1 MVYLMIRFDYILIR
15 NKAKID
21 YLPIKYRIHLYPM
34 LQSRKKEVLSLE
46 YQLLETF
53 LVVSEVR
60 SLTKASSI
68 LYKTQPTI
76 SNRIQ
81 QLEKEVGY
89 ALLVREK
96 GRQEIELTPRGKQFL
111 QTARKIYELYG
122 DLEVQVE
129 ENAHT
134 LLLSSIASLQ
144 TPLVCMAAKNL
155 LEEKNAHI
163 QIYTYQTEDV
173 ARRIQKRKLDLALVS
188 APEKAESVDC
198 EQLFTQRYYVVRPC
212 TQPHNAV
219 GTISINDLDVERE
232 VCQPW
237 DDAFLQ
243 WHRTTFHEKRARFFV
258 DSYAAM
264 KEFLQTP
271 GYWAVL
277 QESNVYALRRE
288 VPIDIFQL
296 DYPPPLRICYL
307 LTNPFTDRKIRP
319 LIRRYR
325 KLLLEAE
332 HTCRLEA

>member
-1 MVYLMIRFDYILIR
+1 M
-15 NKAKID
+15 
-21 YLPIKYRIHLYPM
+21 
-34 LQSRKKEVLSLE
+34 E

-53 LVVSEVR
+53 LIVSEVR
-60 SLTKASSI
+60 NLTKASSI

-122 DLEVQVE
+122 DLEVQIE
-129 ENAHT
+129 TNGHT

-144 TPLVCMAAKNL
+144 TPLACLAARNL
-155 LEEKNAHI
+155 LEEVNAHV

-173 ARRIQKRKLDLALVS
+173 TRKIQKRKLDLALVS
-188 APEKAESVDC
+188 APEKVESVDC

-212 TQPHNAV
+212 ESPCDTI
-219 GTISINDLDVERE
+219 GTISIDDLDVERE

-264 KEFLQTP
+264 KEFLQAP

-307 LTNPFTDRKIRP
+307 LTSHFTDRTIRP
-319 LIRRYR
+319 LIRRFR
-325 KLLLEAE
+325 ELLIEAE
-332 HTCRLEA
+332 LICRI

>member
-1 MVYLMIRFDYILIR
+1 MVS
-15 NKAKID
+15 
-21 YLPIKYRIHLYPM
+21 
-34 LQSRKKEVLSLE
+34 SRKKTRGYDAVPNVADLMYRSFSITQSISKWGVFSLE

-60 SLTKASSI
+60 NLTKASSI

-111 QTARKIYELYG
+111 QTAQKIYDLYA
-122 DLEVQVE
+122 DLEVQTKT
-129 ENAHT
+129 NGLT
-134 LLLSSIASLQ
+134 LHLSSIASLQ
-144 TPLVCMAAKNL
+144 TPLACLAAKNL
-155 LEEKNAHI
+155 LKEVDAHV
-163 QIYTYQTEDV
+163 QIYTYQTDDV

-188 APEKAESVDC
+188 APEKSEGVDC
-198 EQLFTQRYYVVRPC
+198 EHLFTQRYYVVRPC
-212 TQPHNAV
+212 ENPSNTI
-219 GTISINDLDVERE
+219 GMISINELDVACE

-243 WHRTTFHEKRARFFV
+243 WHRTTFHERRARFFV

-264 KEFLQTP
+264 KEFLQSP

-277 QESNVYALRRE
+277 QESNVYSLRQE
-288 VPIDIFQL
+288 AHIDIFRL

-307 LTNPFTDRKIRP
+307 LTNHFTDRKIRP
-319 LIRRYR
+319 LIRRFR
-325 KLLLEAE
+325 ELLLEAE
-332 HTCRLEA
+332 FACRIEPQN